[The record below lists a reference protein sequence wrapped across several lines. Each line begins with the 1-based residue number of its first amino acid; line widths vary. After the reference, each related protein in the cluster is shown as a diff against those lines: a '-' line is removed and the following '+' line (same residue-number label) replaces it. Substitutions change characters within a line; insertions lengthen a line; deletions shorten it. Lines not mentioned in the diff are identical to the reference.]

1 MANLPSI
8 FSSWKFLLI
17 ILGIIYIYLLFYDPK
32 KAMLIAKAVFIG
44 LWRLI
49 IGLFR
54 IISNLI
60 SWLIGLFR

>member
-1 MANLPSI
+1 MADIPSI

-17 ILGIIYIYLLFYDPK
+17 VLGIIYIYLLFYDPK
-32 KAMLIAKAVFIG
+32 KAMLIARAIFIG

-49 IGLFR
+49 VGLFKLV
-54 IISNLI
+54 SNLI